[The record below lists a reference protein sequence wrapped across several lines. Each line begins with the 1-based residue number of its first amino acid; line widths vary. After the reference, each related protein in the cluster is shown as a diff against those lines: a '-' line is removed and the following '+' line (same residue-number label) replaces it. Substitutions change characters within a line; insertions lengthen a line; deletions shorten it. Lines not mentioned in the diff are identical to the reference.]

1 MLSGTKGG
9 QVHTLPC
16 LEESGWFFR
25 TVLPCKHPTTLAW
38 EDPALPPL
46 TLAQPRGG
54 EVHLGPSR
62 LTQCR
67 EAPTWWDPRDAARFL
82 LVQEAGI

>member
-54 EVHLGPSR
+54 EVHLGP
-62 LTQCR
+62 
-67 EAPTWWDPRDAARFL
+67 
-82 LVQEAGI
+82 